1 MSTTARFAKSIRNA
15 LTRPSPGLSTATG
28 RSSDAT
34 AAVIEAPAS
43 RGRKRL
49 FAAGAAAAAVT
60 AAMVAAPAPANADVT
75 VMRAGL
81 ACGYNRVYAYAPSA
95 DYTRSTLAGVEL
107 DTKAELYRWDR
118 YSSTWQRV
126 AQSGWWAYTITDYA
140 GRPGTPVP
148 NAHWATY
155 GNAGTSYYAFAATPG
170 YAYAVKTYV
179 YDQGDRTTRYTWNYT
194 SVSNTA
200 SSKSCW
206 TR

>member
-1 MSTTARFAKSIRNA
+1 MSNTDRFAKSIRNVFI
-15 LTRPSPGLSTATG
+15 RPSSGPSTAPG
-28 RSSDAT
+28 RSLDAA
-34 AAVIEAPAS
+34 AAVVEAPTS

-49 FAAGAAAAAVT
+49 LAVGAATAAVT
-60 AAMVAAPAPANADVT
+60 AAVVATPAPANADVT

-107 DTKAELYRWDR
+107 TTKAELYRWDS

-148 NAHWATY
+148 TAHWATL
-155 GNAGTSYYAFAATPG
+155 GNKGASYYAFAATPG
-170 YAYAVKTYV
+170 YAYSVKTSV
-179 YDQGDRTTRYTWNYT
+179 YDHGDRTTRYTWNYT
-194 SVSNTA
+194 NVNSTA

-206 TR
+206 TT

>member
-34 AAVIEAPAS
+34 AALIEAPAS

-81 ACGYNRVYAYAPSA
+81 TCGYNRVYAYAPSA

>member
-1 MSTTARFAKSIRNA
+1 MSTSHRLAKSVRNVFARTVPGPPPAPSNTSGNTVALDSPTARGRQR
-15 LTRPSPGLSTATG
+15 LLATG
-28 RSSDAT
+28 
-34 AAVIEAPAS
+34 AAV
-43 RGRKRL
+43 
-49 FAAGAAAAAVT
+49 AAVT
-60 AAMVAAPAPANADVT
+60 AAVVATSAPAHADVT

-81 ACGYNRVYAYAPSA
+81 ACGYNRVYAYAPSP

-107 DTKAELYRWDR
+107 DTRAELYRWDR

-155 GNAGTSYYAFAATPG
+155 GNRGTSYYQFAATPG
-170 YAYAVKTYV
+170 YAYAVKSYV
-179 YDQGDRTTRYTWNYT
+179 YDRGDRTTRYTWNYT
-194 SVSNTA
+194 NVTNTA

-206 TR
+206 TG

>member
-34 AAVIEAPAS
+34 AALIEAPAS

>member
-1 MSTTARFAKSIRNA
+1 MSNTDRFTKSIRRVFI
-15 LTRPSPGLSTATG
+15 RPSSGPSTAPG
-28 RSSDAT
+28 GSLAAA
-34 AAVIEAPAS
+34 AAVGEAPTS

-49 FAAGAAAAAVT
+49 LAVGAAAAAVT
-60 AAMVAAPAPANADVT
+60 AAVVATPAPANADVT

-81 ACGYNRVYAYAPSA
+81 ACGYSRVYAYAPSA

-107 DTKAELYRWDR
+107 TTKAELYRWDS

-148 NAHWATY
+148 TAHWATL
-155 GNAGTSYYAFAATPG
+155 GNKGTSYYAFAATPG
-170 YAYAVKTYV
+170 YAYSVKTYV
-179 YDQGDRTTRYTWNYT
+179 YDHGDRTTRYTWNYT
-194 SVSNTA
+194 NVNSTA

-206 TR
+206 TK

>member
-1 MSTTARFAKSIRNA
+1 MSTSHRLAKSVRNVF
-15 LTRPSPGLSTATG
+15 TRTVPGPSP
-28 RSSDAT
+28 
-34 AAVIEAPAS
+34 AASHTSGNTVVLEAPTA

-49 FAAGAAAAAVT
+49 VAGAAAVAAVT
-60 AAMVAAPAPANADVT
+60 AAVVATSAPAHADVT

-95 DYTRSTLAGVEL
+95 DYTRSTLAGVER
-107 DTKAELYRWDR
+107 DTRAELYRWDR

-126 AQSGWWAYTITDYA
+126 GQSGWWAYTITDYA

-155 GNAGTSYYAFAATPG
+155 GNRGTSYYQFAATPG
-170 YAYAVKTYV
+170 YAYAVKSYV
-179 YDQGDRTTRYTWNYT
+179 YDRGDRTTRYTWNYT

-206 TR
+206 TG